1 MTSRA
6 PLLMAASAVLFGF
19 MIVALRLATAEVSS
33 FEAAFFRSLFG
44 LVFSLPLLIRPGIA
58 LLRTRNF
65 HLYLMRGAFG
75 ALAMLTGFWAVAH
88 LPLATAVS
96 ISYTAPLFVTV
107 AAVLVLG
114 EVVHLRRW
122 SAVLAGFVGVLII
135 MRPGATDF
143 SLDTFVAL
151 ASAALSAGSYISIKF
166 MSRTEPAD
174 AVVIYMNVV
183 IVPLVLLPA
192 LWFWSWPDAIGWFW
206 LILTGLFGTLGQLCM
221 TRAYQA
227 GDVSALIPLNF
238 VQLPVVVLCAWFVFG
253 QRLDAATACGAALII
268 AANIYIAHR
277 EAVLARRAGRAPVA
291 ATDRFES

>member
-1 MTSRA
+1 
-6 PLLMAASAVLFGF
+6 
-19 MIVALRLATAEVSS
+19 
-33 FEAAFFRSLFG
+33 
-44 LVFSLPLLIRPGIA
+44 
-58 LLRTRNF
+58 
-65 HLYLMRGAFG
+65 
-75 ALAMLTGFWAVAH
+75 
-88 LPLATAVS
+88 
-96 ISYTAPLFVTV
+96 
-107 AAVLVLG
+107 
-114 EVVHLRRW
+114 
-122 SAVLAGFVGVLII
+122 
-135 MRPGATDF
+135 
-143 SLDTFVAL
+143 
-151 ASAALSAGSYISIKF
+151 
-166 MSRTEPAD
+166 
-174 AVVIYMNVV
+174 VIYMNVV